1 PRSPAPPISKARPQ
15 LCLSHRVTF
24 YALLGWLAASCH
36 TCPAQSSILIKII
49 KMTDDEAAPP
59 ARWLTA
65 EEATAQLGV
74 SRPTLYAY
82 VSRNRIGTLVAP
94 DDPRRS
100 LYDAADVHRLA
111 QRKRSGRSRR
121 AVAASTI
128 SWGEPIL
135 VSAITR
141 IDTGRLAYRGPD
153 AITL

>member
-1 PRSPAPPISKARPQ
+1 MLR
-15 LCLSHRVTF
+15 
-24 YALLGWLAASCH
+24 LLGCLTDSWYRF
-36 TCPAQSSILIKII
+36 PAQPSILIKII
-49 KMTDDEAAPP
+49 NMEDDEAAPP

-100 LYDAADVHRLA
+100 LYDALDVDRLA

-121 AVAASTI
+121 
-128 SWGEPIL
+128 
-135 VSAITR
+135 
-141 IDTGRLAYRGPD
+141 
-153 AITL
+153 